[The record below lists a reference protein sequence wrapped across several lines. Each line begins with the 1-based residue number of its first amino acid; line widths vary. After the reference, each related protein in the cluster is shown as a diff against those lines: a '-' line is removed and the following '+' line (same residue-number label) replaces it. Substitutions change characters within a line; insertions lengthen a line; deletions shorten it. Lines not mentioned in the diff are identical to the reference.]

1 MVCPTYV
8 FLKVEWTLLAPCLS
22 ATLFFEALQKQ
33 IEVYLLCRFEI
44 IGCYLF
50 VSSCTVIKRR
60 GIKTL
65 YLIIEATDTR

>member
-33 IEVYLLCRFEI
+33 IEVYYAALKSLD
-44 IGCYLF
+44 YLF